1 MKKGLDHIDQRI
13 VKTLQEG
20 SPLSSSEVHQ
30 QVGEV
35 NLVTIK
41 RRLTKLVEANYLS
54 VYGIGRATRYE
65 INPSFR
71 LFVSIN
77 QEEYFRQDVDDRE
90 IIQRFEMELLE
101 KVLRRVKLFDKDETV
116 FLEELQRL
124 FLANISDLPETIYK
138 QEMERLAIDLSWK
151 SSQIEGNTYTL
162 LETELLIKERREAD
176 GKAKAEATMLLNHKY
191 AIDYVVEN
199 PRHINPLTVAKIEDL
214 HSILVKDLGIDRNI
228 RTRLVGITGTN
239 YQPLDNEFQIREALE
254 KMCSLINER
263 DDVFEKT
270 LLALILVSYIQ
281 PFADGNKRTAR
292 ILGNAILLS
301 ENHCPL
307 SFRTVDSLD
316 YKKAMLLFYEQHN
329 LLAFKQIFIAQY
341 EFAVKNYFR

>member
-1 MKKGLDHIDQRI
+1 MKKELDLIDNRI
-13 VKTLQEG
+13 IEALQDA
-20 SPLSSSEVHQ
+20 SPLSSSEIHQ
-30 QVGEV
+30 QVGRV

-41 RRLTKLVEANYLS
+41 RRLTKLVESNHLS
-54 VYGIGRATRYE
+54 VHGIGRATRYE

-71 LFVSIN
+71 LFAPIS

-90 IIQRFEMELLE
+90 IIQRFEMALLE
-101 KVLRRVKLFDKDETV
+101 ETLKGISLFNESEMDHLKG
-116 FLEELQRL
+116 LQQL
-124 FLANISDLPETIYK
+124 FQTNVSGLPETLYK

-176 GKAKAEATMLLNHKY
+176 GKAKADATMLLNHKE
-191 AIDYVVEN
+191 AIDYVVEQSDY
-199 PRHINPLTVAKIEDL
+199 INPLTVAKIEDL
-214 HSILVKDLGIDRNI
+214 HSVLIKDLGIDRNI
-228 RTRLVGITGTN
+228 RQRLVGITGTN
-239 YQPLDNEFQIREALE
+239 YLPLDNEFQIREALE
-254 KMCSLINER
+254 KMCLLINER
-263 DDVFEKT
+263 ESVFEKA
-270 LLALILVSYIQ
+270 LLALILISYIQ

-301 ENHCPL
+301 QKYCPL

-329 LLAFKQIFIAQY
+329 ITAFKKIFITQY